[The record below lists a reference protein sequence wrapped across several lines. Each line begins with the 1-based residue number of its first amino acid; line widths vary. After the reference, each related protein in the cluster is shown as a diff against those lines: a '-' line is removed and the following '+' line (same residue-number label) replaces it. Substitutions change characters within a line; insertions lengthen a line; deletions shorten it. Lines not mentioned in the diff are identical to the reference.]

1 MHWVPGRKGG
11 IETQATAEAW
21 GPFGRHSNEQ
31 LFENL
36 PGKSPK
42 VGAADLERTTG
53 GACNGRT

>member
-11 IETQATAEAW
+11 IETQAEAW
-21 GPFGRHSNEQ
+21 GSFGRYPNGQ
-31 LFENL
+31 LFEYL
-36 PGKSPK
+36 SGKSPE